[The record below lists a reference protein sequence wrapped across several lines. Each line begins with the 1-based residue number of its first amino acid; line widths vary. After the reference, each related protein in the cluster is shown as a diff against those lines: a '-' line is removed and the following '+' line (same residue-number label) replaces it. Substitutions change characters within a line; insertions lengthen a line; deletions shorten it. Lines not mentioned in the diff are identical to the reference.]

1 MFIKFLSFPNYNKKA
16 CVKGKG
22 INCGAGYG
30 LEILVEYTFYEK
42 KKQIK
47 KLTKM
52 PKIDLFKVFFLF
64 IVRLFIV
71 VCFAVLWDT
80 LIAM

>member
-1 MFIKFLSFPNYNKKA
+1 
-16 CVKGKG
+16 
-22 INCGAGYG
+22 
-30 LEILVEYTFYEK
+30 
-42 KKQIK
+42 
-47 KLTKM
+47 M